1 MARRLPKTLI
11 DYLVIAVSPALIM
24 TLIGSLVFFLIE
36 VCYDGPFEARL
47 KYIFT
52 LYVFAAVLVARI
64 AIEEGRG
71 HARLFA
77 APLAV
82 AALVVLLR
90 FVDSAAPLS
99 LGLILVILW
108 CADKLTWDCTL
119 IDETQRDT
127 GTGLLQVA
135 GLDRPAKSQDAQ
147 EAEEPAEERLEGV
160 TSRDRASATWWK
172 RFVERQRRPHAP
184 GIWVVYFSLA
194 ALPLFGIGQWWI
206 TDLPRRQSAFH
217 LLVIYVAS
225 GLGLLLT
232 TSFLGL
238 RRYLRQ
244 RRVEMPAA
252 MANLWLAIGC
262 ILIVALL
269 MFAALLPRPNAEYAI
284 SRLPFPIGS
293 PPQKP
298 SQLGM
303 GSDGV
308 EADRGDLHS
317 SKVDQDRESASTDH
331 EEKNGA
337 KSGEGKGEDKGE
349 GKGEDKSKSK
359 QPSEGNQS
367 PSGREEESEE
377 PGNEQ
382 DTEPQVRPQNKSQAE
397 KKSSGRNTG
406 DRDRQSKSDTESGRD
421 RSDRAGRQGATRPQ
435 NLMQGISRGVAT
447 LLKWIF
453 YIAVALIGIYW
464 LWRRRAEVL
473 AALQGLLRGWG
484 EFWQRLF
491 GRRPKTVGQATAAGE
506 GLKQPLPRRFADFT
520 DPFAAGT
527 VDRYSPDEL
536 VRYSFEALEAWAR
549 EHGCPRHP
557 EQTPHEFARIVGTRA
572 TSLARHTRSLAD
584 LYCRLAY
591 APGPFCRGHTGPAA
605 SAGPL
610 KQLWQQLRSETVT
623 PSGMPEPLRPQ
634 AQR

>member
-1 MARRLPKTLI
+1 MARRLDKTLI
-11 DYLVIAVSPALIM
+11 DYLVIAISPALIM

-64 AIEEGRG
+64 AIEEGRE

-77 APLAV
+77 VPLAV

-90 FVDSAAPLS
+90 FVESAAPLT

-127 GTGLLQVA
+127 GKGLLQVA
-135 GLDRPAKSQDAQ
+135 GLDMPARSQDAAD
-147 EAEEPAEERLEGV
+147 AEESAEQRLEGV
-160 TSRDRASATWWK
+160 TSRDRAPATWWK

-184 GIWVVYFSLA
+184 GVWVVYFSLA

-206 TDLPRRQSAFH
+206 PATDLPRRQSAFH

-225 GLGLLLT
+225 GLGLLLA

-244 RRVEMPAA
+244 RRVEMPAT

-269 MFAALLPRPNAEYAI
+269 MFAALLPRPNAEYAV
-284 SRLPFPIGS
+284 SRLPLTIGS
-293 PPQKP
+293 PDQEP
-298 SQLGM
+298 SRHGV

-308 EADRGDLHS
+308 EAEKGQLHS
-317 SKVDQDRESASTDH
+317 DQVERE
-331 EEKNGA
+331 NGA
-337 KSGEGKGEDKGE
+337 ASAKPGAEDKTKSGQGNGGGE
-349 GKGEDKSKSK
+349 SKSK
-359 QPSEGNQS
+359 QPGGENQS
-367 PSGREEESEE
+367 QSGQE
-377 PGNEQ
+377 GEQ
-382 DTEPQVRPQNKSQAE
+382 DESPKEPSADPQAQPRHNPQTEQ
-397 KKSSGRNTG
+397 KSSDNAPAEQTQG
-406 DRDRQSKSDTESGRD
+406 STEAAD
-421 RSDRAGRQGATRPQ
+421 ERARRLERQGIPRAE
-435 NLMQGISRGVAT
+435 NLIQSVGRKVGA
-447 LLKWIF
+447 LLKWVF
-453 YIAVALIGIYW
+453 YIAVVLIGIYW
-464 LWRRRAEVL
+464 LWHRRAEVL
-473 AALQGLLRGWG
+473 AALQGMLRGWG
-484 EFWQRLF
+484 EFWHRLF
-491 GRRPKTVGQATAAGE
+491 GRRRQEAGQATGP
-506 GLKQPLPRRFADFT
+506 GDGPKQPLPRRFADFI

-527 VDRYSPDEL
+527 VGRYSPDEL

-549 EHGCPRHP
+549 EHGCPRQP

-591 APGPFCRGHTGPAA
+591 SPGPIGHQRAALVDGHTGPAA

-623 PSGMPEPLRPQ
+623 PSFPSVGG
-634 AQR
+634 